1 MKKNIF
7 QNMLVRVSILV
18 FVVFCI
24 ISFIL
29 IRLRQNDYLAEAAE
43 LRREIESISEHIN
56 ELEAELDRPFD
67 GEYVAEV
74 AHEKLGLRFPQEI
87 VFYSGDDN

>member
-7 QNMLVRVSILV
+7 QNMLVRVSIIM

-43 LRREIESISEHIN
+43 LRQEIEVLSEHIN
-56 ELEAELDRPFD
+56 ELEAELERPFD

>member
-7 QNMLVRVSILV
+7 HNMLVRVSILV

-24 ISFIL
+24 VSFII
-29 IRLRQNDYLAEAAE
+29 IRLRQNDYMAEADA
-43 LRREIESISEHIN
+43 LRQEIDEISEHIN
-56 ELEAELDRPFD
+56 ELEAELKRPFD